1 MIATRFNFPL
11 PRTALAGA
19 FLALAALLLFV
30 IPEHSAGVAEA
41 ASKTK
46 RACMKN
52 GAVPEPKEN
61 PGLVA
66 DCVVLLKVKDTLRGD
81 ATLNWSSEV
90 PIENWQG
97 VRLENFYGRGRVVAV
112 APLQAGLN
120 GTIPKGLSKLT
131 NLKVLHLG
139 NHRLTGKIPAELGSL
154 PNLKELLLHKNRLKG
169 RIPAELGN
177 LENLRAL
184 HLHENRL
191 RGRIPGELGDLRKLE
206 ALSLAKNRLTGS
218 VPSELGKLSRL
229 EYLSL
234 EKNRLEGCVP
244 LAIKN
249 LPMLKDPEA
258 LLKSLG
264 LSWCD
269 E

>member
-1 MIATRFNFPL
+1 MMTK
-11 PRTALAGA
+11 ALAAVA
-19 FLALAALLLFV
+19 FSTLAALLLFV
-30 IPEHSAGVAEA
+30 IPDHSAGVAEA

-52 GAVPEPKEN
+52 GAVSEPKEN

-81 ATLNWSSEV
+81 ATLNWSADV
-90 PIENWQG
+90 PIADWQG
-97 VRLENFYGRGRVVAV
+97 VRLENFHGRGRVVTV
-112 APLQAGLN
+112 APYQAGLN
-120 GTIPKGLSKLT
+120 GTIPKGLSKLAK
-131 NLKVLHLG
+131 LKVLNLG
-139 NHRLTGKIPAELGSL
+139 NNRLSGKIPAELGSA

-177 LENLRAL
+177 LEKLEAL

-191 RGRIPGELGDLRKLE
+191 RGRIPAELGDLGKLQV
-206 ALSLAKNRLTGS
+206 LSLDKNRLTGS
-218 VPSELGKLSRL
+218 VPAELGNLSRL

-264 LSWCD
+264 LSWCAA